1 MGGPRVGDRS
11 ALTSRCQGVVSRPRP
26 GGRKGRKS
34 SERNA
39 PGSASSKPSC
49 LRSNS
54 EFFPHGPNHLIT
66 SSSHTG
72 RTTRSPLSLSPPLPP
87 LSVAAVAVVVATI
100 AVVTVVAR
108 AVATVAAAVATVAV
122 AADAVAAFTVAVATV
137 AATEY
142 DSHLFSMYS
151 WYVTTLTY
159 IIGVYRQIPD
169 FVPFPYRGS
178 AMRLCVDFI
187 YLVFLQVPPPR

>member
-26 GGRKGRKS
+26 GGRKGRNS

-108 AVATVAAAVATVAV
+108 AVATVAAAVATVAD
-122 AADAVAAFTVAVATV
+122 AADAIAAFTVVFATV
-137 AATEY
+137 AAFAVAAVAKTTAY
-142 DSHLFSMYS
+142 DKGGDFWTDS
-151 WYVTTLTY
+151 
-159 IIGVYRQIPD
+159 IGQP
-169 FVPFPYRGS
+169 PSRG
-178 AMRLCVDFI
+178 
-187 YLVFLQVPPPR
+187 PPPADSG

>member
-1 MGGPRVGDRS
+1 MIASARFEKCLTHNFESRRASECLLLGRRALGRARAMGGPRVGDRS
-11 ALTSRCQGVVSRPRP
+11 ALTSRCQGVVSRPLP
-26 GGRKGRKS
+26 GGREGRNS
-34 SERNA
+34 SEKNA

-108 AVATVAAAVATVAV
+108 AAATVAAAVATVHCG
-122 AADAVAAFTVAVATV
+122 D
-137 AATEY
+137 
-142 DSHLFSMYS
+142 HC
-151 WYVTTLTY
+151 
-159 IIGVYRQIPD
+159 IIHRIT
-169 FVPFPYRGS
+169 R
-178 AMRLCVDFI
+178 
-187 YLVFLQVPPPR
+187 